1 MAQQRLQFAQN
12 TSGGYTVTQAA
23 DVTNIGTDDFW
34 LIVDDDI
41 GQEDLNDKLR
51 QLIHAIEDGQDLR
64 AAIQT

>member
-12 TSGGYTVTQAA
+12 TSGGYTVTQNA

-41 GQEDLNDKLR
+41 TEAQLNDKLR